1 VSYRHSS
8 YRKMSR
14 AVLKANDPENG
25 PLTRSEMDR
34 VLHWSNQPPLPK
46 PPGWGKP
53 KARRAAGL

>member
-1 VSYRHSS
+1 MSYRSRS

-14 AVLKANDPENG
+14 AVKKAGRKDGLP
-25 PLTRSEMDR
+25 PDLARHEMDR

-53 KARRAAGL
+53 KARV

>member
-1 VSYRHSS
+1 MSYRHSS

-14 AVLKANDPENG
+14 AVKAARVRRDGLVPY
-25 PLTRSEMDR
+25 LTTAQMDR

-53 KARRAAGL
+53 KKAMT